1 MTLHYYFDI
10 LGIPSDSGIA
20 EIKKAYRKKAYEYH
34 PDINHSPD
42 AKDKFICVTEA
53 YDFLINYFD
62 KLESDEKALQQA
74 INDWRKYR
82 QDRSRM
88 RATSY
93 ARASYSTFKK
103 SKYYKS
109 TRIFEG
115 TRIIY
120 SLVISILII
129 TYSIYGYIYRLHH
142 PWNDEKPSVVT
153 FILLLFAG
161 FIFLGFS
168 FLYFLSWL
176 KANRK
181 HRKR

>member
-42 AKDKFICVTEA
+42 AKDKFISVTEA

-74 INDWRKYR
+74 VNDWRKYR

-93 ARASYSTFKK
+93 ARTSYSTFKK

-109 TRIFEG
+109 TKIFEG

-120 SLVISILII
+120 SLVISILVI

-153 FILLLFAG
+153 FILLLFVG
-161 FIFLGFS
+161 FLFLGFS
-168 FLYFLSWL
+168 FLYLLSWL
-176 KANRK
+176 KTNRK
-181 HRKR
+181 HRKS